1 MSEPDEGRWHRVARI
16 IGIIPEKNL
25 GRRLKAKDAAVRVAL
40 AAIIQF
46 VGTLV
51 VLLPLSRKMRED
63 GWQHDCFI
71 VGLVFG
77 VTGFLVLVAT
87 LIYVPV
93 ANYLSK
99 DINVVATEWIIK
111 ILYTTNVVALSLAMA
126 RVGDPS
132 GNVFGHL
139 IALQLSGILLLEQ
152 QKESM
157 TTPSSYTAMGYGLI
171 AVFIWIAAVRFRESF
186 VHLWFWS
193 GDVKP
198 CTSGCDDKLATKWLI
213 PFEIVFTVFAYYFPK
228 FFVKKKRR
236 VSSGRQKPL
245 RAPAAK

>member
-1 MSEPDEGRWHRVARI
+1 MSEPDGHRVARNR
-16 IGIIPEKNL
+16 GVIPEKNPR
-25 GRRLKAKDAAVRVAL
+25 RRLKAEDAHVRVAL

-51 VLLPLSRKMRED
+51 VLLQLWREVGKD

-71 VGLVFG
+71 LGLVFG
-77 VTGFLVLVAT
+77 VIGFLVLIGT
-87 LIYVPV
+87 LISFSV

-99 DINVVATEWIIK
+99 HINVVATEWIIK

-152 QKESM
+152 QKENM
-157 TTPSSYTAMGYGLI
+157 TTPSRYAAMGYGLI
-171 AVFIWIAAVRFRESF
+171 AVFIWLAAGWFRESI
-186 VHLWFWS
+186 VQLPFWS
-193 GDVKP
+193 GDVKA
-198 CTSGCDDKLATKWLI
+198 CTSGCDDKLASKWLI
-213 PFEIVFTVFAYYFPK
+213 LFEIVFTVIAYYFPK

-236 VSSGRQKPL
+236 VGSSRQKPL
-245 RAPAAK
+245 KAPAVK